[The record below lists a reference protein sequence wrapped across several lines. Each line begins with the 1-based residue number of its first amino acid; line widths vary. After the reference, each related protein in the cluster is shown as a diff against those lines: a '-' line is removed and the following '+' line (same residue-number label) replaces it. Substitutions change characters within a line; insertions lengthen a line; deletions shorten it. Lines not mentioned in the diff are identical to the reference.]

1 MQKIQKEGNI
11 MADIKTHLRELSVA
25 TTIGLL
31 NLDIEFKRDDLY
43 DSKRFLA
50 YAKKVI
56 SGDISSANNLI
67 TTPTFT
73 GELKQIVDNGFQ
85 LGKEIYKNPHFEIKK
100 SDPIH
105 WLGNDTQKDDPVDIT
120 VGNYGFSLKEESFIL
135 ENMGL
140 YKLLNC
146 YTGSKYRKR
155 HIFNDYAPTEYDTWF
170 RTTWN
175 EMVKYLS
182 SHSNTWTFKN
192 SRKPRVSKISLILN
206 SVSLEFYEN
215 NTLDSKCTL
224 PMNCGIS
231 EYEDKTNSSIRE
243 EVFAKF
249 IKQELD
255 NNNAYNASKRACA
268 IAASEALA
276 RELNTNLNYH
286 AGLPRFLRIH
296 ENEYYYAKT
305 TENGITIY
313 KVPSIDSFGVD
324 IVIESIV
331 SSVPD
336 KQANILT
343 TIKNKTTG
351 NTLTLRNECRFSHGQ
366 FNGTPEAK
374 MYYEH
379 GGSLLVIYE
388 SL

>member
-1 MQKIQKEGNI
+1 

-31 NLDIEFKRDDLY
+31 NIEVDVKPNDLY

-50 YAKKVI
+50 YAQKVI
-56 SGDISSANNLI
+56 SGDISSAQNI
-67 TTPTFT
+67 TATPTFT

-85 LGKEIYKNPHFEIKK
+85 LGKEIYENPHFNISKDDK
-100 SDPIH
+100 IF
-105 WLGNDTQKDDPVDIT
+105 WLGNNTQKDDPVDIT
-120 VGNYGFSLKEESFIL
+120 VGEYGFSLKEESFIL

-146 YTGSKYRKR
+146 YTGSTYRKR
-155 HIFNDYAPTEYDTWF
+155 HIFKDYAPTEYDTWF
-170 RTTWN
+170 QTTWQ
-175 EMVKYLS
+175 EMLLYLDA
-182 SHSNTWTFKN
+182 HNGEWHFIN
-192 SRKPRVSKISLILN
+192 PRKPKESLIKRNGTSISL
-206 SVSLEFYEN
+206 EYYEN
-215 NTLDSKCTL
+215 GSLSSKCTL
-224 PMNCGIS
+224 PINCNIFK
-231 EYEDKTNSSIRE
+231 YEEDTNSSIRE

-249 IKQELD
+249 INQEMD
-255 NNNAYNASKRACA
+255 VNTKYNTAKRECA
-268 IAASEALA
+268 IAASNALA
-276 RELNTNLNYH
+276 KELNDNLNYA

-296 ENEYYYAKT
+296 TKEYYYAKT
-305 TENGITIY
+305 TATGTAIY
-313 KVPSIDSFGVD
+313 KVPSIGAFGDD
-324 IVIESIV
+324 IIIESIE

-351 NTLTLRNECRFSHGQ
+351 KTLTLRNECRFSHGQ

-374 MYYEH
+374 MYYEN